1 MDYICYRNLVDVCYS
16 EDEVKLMAAEQD
28 MVDGPNDEGQCTN
41 ITSLYK
47 LCWLFLPVAAPFHL
61 RWEMFRPEGWGTDF
75 GHSRPKLRMC
85 PSSAHTASPASRRAR
100 AALCCLH

>member
-41 ITSLYK
+41 N
-47 LCWLFLPVAAPFHL
+47 HL
-61 RWEMFRPEGWGTDF
+61 T
-75 GHSRPKLRMC
+75 L
-85 PSSAHTASPASRRAR
+85 
-100 AALCCLH
+100 